1 MESLTTFA
9 PYWALYLAFALVG
22 YWCWNQLFFWLPAH
36 SNWRRFLRVPG
47 AVILFTPA
55 PAAAGSAH
63 IAPAIFVLLLNLLE
77 GQPVLTEPALLWLLA
92 AFCLGL
98 LVQAIRQAIRRW
110 RQPESGTD
118 TPAQEV

>member
-47 AVILFTPA
+47 GGYFIYPGTGRRWFCTYCARHICVVAEFTGRATGAYRAGFIVAARGFLSGFVGAGDPA
-55 PAAAGSAH
+55 GDTSLAAAG
-63 IAPAIFVLLLNLLE
+63 
-77 GQPVLTEPALLWLLA
+77 
-92 AFCLGL
+92 
-98 LVQAIRQAIRRW
+98 IRH
-110 RQPESGTD
+110 
-118 TPAQEV
+118 